1 MFSCTVIVSPIARV
15 MLSAEAFTI
24 TIVCVPITNVQ
35 EGNVCMVLS
44 LSQFAGWLMK
54 ALAVLEV
61 RVVRQKQKQGIFE

>member
-1 MFSCTVIVSPIARV
+1 MMVW
-15 MLSAEAFTI
+15 
-24 TIVCVPITNVQ
+24 VPKTKVQ

-61 RVVRQKQKQGIFE
+61 RVVRQKQKQGIFEWSQLTLFFYQNSGLFDRSLEL